1 MMRGRV
7 SDSIKLV
14 SRAAVTVVVGAVF
27 LSSPAQAGEQPLKG
41 RYINVSGET
50 NCTKIDDEEGHIICT
65 YELPSAA
72 IRDDGEMYARV
83 IKGTLDLT
91 NGVGSVEG
99 YTVSTYADGSMLV
112 STYEGVSKVDADKNV
127 VNEGTLTCVSGTGRF
142 EGAKCKGTWKGRHT
156 KAGYTLGE
164 YEGTLTLPD

>member
-1 MMRGRV
+1 MRGQI
-7 SDSIKLV
+7 SDPIKLA
-14 SRAAVTVVVGAVF
+14 SGAVVAVVIGAAL
-27 LSSPAQAGEQPLKG
+27 LSSPAQAGEQPFKG

-50 NCTKIDDEEGHIICT
+50 NCTKIDDKEGHIICT

-72 IRDDGEMYARV
+72 IRDDGEIYARV

-91 NGVGSVEG
+91 KGVGSVEG
-99 YTVSTYADGSMLV
+99 YMVSTYADGSMLV
-112 STYEGVSKVDADKNV
+112 STYEGVSKVDANKDV

-142 EGAKCKGTWKGRHT
+142 QGAKCEGTWKGRHT